1 MSSLSSPNYIKGIL
15 AQDKDNFQK
24 ILTDPSNKKSTKDV
38 RRLTFVDFKTKKGQ
52 KDIFFSNP
60 DVKKIQVTA

>member
-1 MSSLSSPNYIKGIL
+1 MKNKTMN
-15 AQDKDNFQK
+15 NFQK